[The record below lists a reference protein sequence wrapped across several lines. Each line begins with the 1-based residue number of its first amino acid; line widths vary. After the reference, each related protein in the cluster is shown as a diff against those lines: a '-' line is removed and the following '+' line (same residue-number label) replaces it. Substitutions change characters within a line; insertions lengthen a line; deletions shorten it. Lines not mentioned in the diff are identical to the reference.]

1 MEWRRASREKAHE
14 LPKWVLDDVSSFFS
28 SLLLEGFS
36 SSLHSYYSRDFGSF
50 NFIWVWRNTRSR
62 FSVRSNGLDL
72 VTVGLDER
80 QDNRRHRN
88 GKPHQMKLNQISAA
102 TCTNFGQLLLI
113 HGLTHTHTLTRTH
126 SLTHRP
132 SVDLKIEFRQRVIC
146 GGDGIGDI
154 ANGTKTR
161 QRLMMVRMWFDDRRA
176 KAKTENYATM
186 ESMEWRPCDRNQN
199 IFASD
204 EENEKGSKRESKMKI
219 ARIARLSEDALP
231 EYATLAF
238 LPSNGMKFVR
248 IIRCDLVRKMRN
260 AGQATA
266 TSSFFE
272 IIN

>member
-126 SLTHRP
+126 SP
-132 SVDLKIEFRQRVIC
+132 PFR
-146 GGDGIGDI
+146 
-154 ANGTKTR
+154 
-161 QRLMMVRMWFDDRRA
+161 RLENWISPTSDMRRWWDRRYS
-176 KAKTENYATM
+176 KWNENKTTIDDGPDVIRRPKSKSKNWKLCDDGVDGVKTM
-186 ESMEWRPCDRNQN
+186 RSQSKYFRVRRGEW
-199 IFASD
+199 
-204 EENEKGSKRESKMKI
+204 E
-219 ARIARLSEDALP
+219 
-231 EYATLAF
+231 
-238 LPSNGMKFVR
+238 
-248 IIRCDLVRKMRN
+248 RK
-260 AGQATA
+260 
-266 TSSFFE
+266 
-272 IIN
+272 